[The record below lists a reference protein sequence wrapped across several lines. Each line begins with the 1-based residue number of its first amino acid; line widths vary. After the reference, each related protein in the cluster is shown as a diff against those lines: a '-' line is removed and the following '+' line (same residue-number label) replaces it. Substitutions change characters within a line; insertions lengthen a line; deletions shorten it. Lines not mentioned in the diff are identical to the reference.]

1 MERECLDCG
10 SVLRGRADKKFC
22 DDQCRSSYNNHLKAG
37 SASAL
42 RPVNAIL
49 RKNHAILTRLCTRN
63 KVKLKKDELLR
74 NGFDLTYHTHLYN
87 TQNGNTYYF
96 CYDYGYMRLDGE
108 VFLVVKKNT
117 SEGKGGFWRYAK

>member
-10 SVLRGRADKKFC
+10 TQLRGRADKKFC
-22 DDQCRSSYNNHLKAG
+22 DDQCRSNYNNRLKAG
-37 SASAL
+37 SSSAL

-49 RKNHAILTRLCTRN
+49 RKNHSILTKLCAGN
-63 KVKLKKDELLR
+63 KIKLRKDDLLR
-74 NGFDLTYHTHLYN
+74 YGFDLTYHTHLYN

-108 VFLVVKKNT
+108 VFLVVRKLDKL
-117 SEGKGGFWRYAK
+117 